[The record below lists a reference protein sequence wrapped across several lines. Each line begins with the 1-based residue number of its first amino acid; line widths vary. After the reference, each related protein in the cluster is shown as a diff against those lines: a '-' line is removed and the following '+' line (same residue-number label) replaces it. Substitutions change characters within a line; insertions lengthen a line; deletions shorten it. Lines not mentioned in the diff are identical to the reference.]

1 MFTSDTV
8 WSRLTKN
15 ESCNFCCG
23 YRCRSSSWWL
33 EEPLRRSYRLTA
45 CGWAHAGRCFCMKQ
59 PPNSCTDR
67 RTQSWSASTKDLL
80 TTRGRSVPLVSCFVK
95 LLLIFFFGLCVSS
108 RSAVCA
114 ARLFVWSPC
123 AKLESNRELFNKCS
137 FSSNAQISRY
147 YQVFR
152 PLSWMIEGSS
162 AAVFWWRS
170 FIFSE

>member
-1 MFTSDTV
+1 MWMTALSHQGV
-8 WSRLTKN
+8 WMRAFVCAWMRAFVCVCVAVAEHMQADASAWSSLRTLAQTEELRADQQAQKTCWRRGDGLCLLSAASLN
-15 ESCNFCCG
+15 CC
-23 YRCRSSSWWL
+23 W
-33 EEPLRRSYRLTA
+33 
-45 CGWAHAGRCFCMKQ
+45 F
-59 PPNSCTDR
+59 
-67 RTQSWSASTKDLL
+67 
-80 TTRGRSVPLVSCFVK
+80 
-95 LLLIFFFGLCVSS
+95 FFFGLCVSS

-114 ARLFVWSPC
+114 ARHFVWSPC

-137 FSSNAQISRY
+137 FSSNTQISRY